1 MNTLN
6 ISFYVL
12 LLSVAFARFTAAVPA
27 PDSDCDDGN
36 SDDVDGAG
44 CK

>member
-6 ISFYVL
+6 ISFYIL
-12 LLSVAFARFTAAVPA
+12 ILSVAFVRFTAAVPV
-27 PDSDCDDGN
+27 PDLDR
-36 SDDVDGAG
+36 DDVDGAG